1 MKFLERFTSNFLNA
15 VKDKKE
21 VSSFESKISDSTIS
35 NDSTTTRC
43 IDLDRKIRDY
53 DVLISELTKKNLKT
67 GIYKDQIKDFS
78 DKRKVLQLEF
88 IKLNCVDKI
97 ESKKIQESA
106 DLLGTGF
113 SQYEVDVLEKSRK
126 EQNILYLVG
135 GSVLLLGLYLIV
147 KK

>member
-1 MKFLERFTSNFLNA
+1 MKFLESLQSNFLNA

-21 VSSFESKISDSTIS
+21 VSSYESKMSNTIIS
-35 NDSTTTRC
+35 NDSTTNRC
-43 IDLDRKIRDY
+43 IDLDRKIKDY
-53 DVLISELTKKNLKT
+53 DVLISKITKNNIKT
-67 GIYKDQIKDFS
+67 KIYNDQIKDFS
-78 DKRKVLQLEF
+78 EKRKALQLEF

-97 ESKKIQESA
+97 EFKKIQESA

-135 GSVLLLGLYLIV
+135 GGVLLLGLYLIV